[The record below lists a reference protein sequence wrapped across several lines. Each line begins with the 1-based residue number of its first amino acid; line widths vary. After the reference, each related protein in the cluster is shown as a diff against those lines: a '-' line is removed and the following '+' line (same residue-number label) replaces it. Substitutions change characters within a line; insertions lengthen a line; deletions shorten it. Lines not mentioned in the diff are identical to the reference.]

1 LEAKKRELE
10 AGEKARMRELGREL
24 DKIWALEEIKVRQR
38 SRDRMIL
45 EGDRNTG
52 YFHAMANH
60 RNKKKR
66 GLRVLGDLMVWC
78 MIIRGSSRLL
88 LISKRICL
96 NGKEEVNIL

>member
-45 EGDRNTG
+45 EGDR
-52 YFHAMANH
+52 
-60 RNKKKR
+60 
-66 GLRVLGDLMVWC
+66 
-78 MIIRGSSRLL
+78 RLFP
-88 LISKRICL
+88 CY
-96 NGKEEVNIL
+96 G

>member
-60 RNKKKR
+60 RNKKKE
-66 GLRVLGDLMVWC
+66 D
-78 MIIRGSSRLL
+78 
-88 LISKRICL
+88 
-96 NGKEEVNIL
+96 